1 MISRRRII
9 CLKRHRGATAGNEHI
24 KSDRILAVTEA
35 EAGSLAFPPNQV
47 GWLGIH

>member
-1 MISRRRII
+1 MINRCRII

-24 KSDRILAVTEA
+24 KNDRILAFTEA
-35 EAGSLAFPPNQV
+35 ETLSLAFQPKQV